1 MTYKKDRLDNFNSIE
16 FVKDIERKYGK
27 QVASNV
33 ANSLLRLLA
42 VSMNS
47 NYLSE
52 LRSPRYVIRLKLHP
66 TTGRLIVET
75 IDDKNKGYRYTFTPS
90 KVNRKKVNYD

>member
-52 LRSPRYVIRLKLHP
+52 LDSPRFIIRFKLHP
-66 TTGRLIVET
+66 IAGRLIVET
-75 IDDKNKGYRYTFTPS
+75 INDKMQGYRYTCSPDRIHRHRA
-90 KVNRKKVNYD
+90 KY